1 MADEKKESV
10 QDKAPAAEKGGK
22 KTRVVMQQDPA
33 LKTVYANA
41 FYTQFKID
49 ELLLTACVSQQASDG
64 KNGYLNIVPQ
74 ARIGMT
80 INSAVQLAEA
90 LNNVIAQYR
99 QQYASVIN
107 AAQKKDDKKEEKK

>member
-1 MADEKKESV
+1 MADEKKDAV

-22 KTRVVMQQDPA
+22 RTRVVMQQDPA

-64 KNGYLNIVPQ
+64 KNGYLSVQPQ
-74 ARIGMT
+74 VRLGMT
-80 INSAVQLAEA
+80 IGNAVQLAEA

-99 QQYASVIN
+99 KQYANVIN
-107 AAQKKDDKKEEKK
+107 SANNAEKKEEK